1 MLKIIP
7 KLPYLRYGYMYTV
20 GHFPLGFGNLIFSQ
34 AESQASNV
42 ATTVMLQVFSQ

>member
-20 GHFPLGFGNLIFSQ
+20 GHFPLGFGNLI
-34 AESQASNV
+34 ESQAPNV
-42 ATTVMLQVFSQ
+42 ATTVMLQIFSQ